1 MRWEYAHLVCQLT
14 PAPARVVGLA
24 FSHRPDWDLSENP
37 SLGHI
42 LRLLGDDGWEIVS
55 VTTAARSLQDAQFHA
70 LYILKKPAP
79 APAPSAGQRQLPA
92 LPEDPFTKLA
102 EGLRDA

>member
-14 PAPARVVGLA
+14 PVPSRVVGLA

-37 SLGHI
+37 SLGLI
-42 LRLLGDDGWEIVS
+42 LRLLGDDGWELVS
-55 VTTAARSLQDAQFHA
+55 VTTAARSMQDDQFRV
-70 LYILKKPAP
+70 LYVLKRPTPPPAHG
-79 APAPSAGQRQLPA
+79 AGQLQLPA
-92 LPEDPFTKLA
+92 LPEDPFTKLV

>member
-37 SLGHI
+37 SLGRI
-42 LRLLGDDGWEIVS
+42 LRLLGDDGWELVS
-55 VTTAARSLQDAQFHA
+55 VTAAAKSLQADQVQV
-70 LYILKKPAP
+70 LYILKRPAP
-79 APAPSAGQRQLPA
+79 PPTPGAAQLPA
-92 LPEDPFTKLA
+92 PPQDPFTKLA

>member
-24 FSHRPDWDLSENP
+24 FSHRPDWDLSEKP

-42 LRLLGDDGWEIVS
+42 LRLLGDDGWEIVR
-55 VTTAARSLQDAQFHA
+55 VTAAAKSLQADQVQV
-70 LYILKKPAP
+70 LYSLKKPAP
-79 APAPSAGQRQLPA
+79 APAPSTSHQLPA
-92 LPEDPFTKLA
+92 PPQDPFTKLA

>member
-37 SLGHI
+37 SLGRS
-42 LRLLGDDGWEIVS
+42 LRLLGDDGWEMVS
-55 VTTAARSLQDAQFHA
+55 MSTTAAVAQADRFRV
-70 LYILKKPAP
+70 LYVLKRPAP
-79 APAPSAGQRQLPA
+79 APAPSGPPHQPPA
-92 LPEDPFTKLA
+92 LPEHLLARLA
-102 EGLRDA
+102 EGLRND